1 MNLITVEEKADLL
14 KNLLADPNDWI
25 SYELLRLSEESD
37 AAMGLRDGDPV
48 TNKPKQKTYK

>member
-1 MNLITVEEKADLL
+1 MNRITIEEKVDLL

-37 AAMGLRDGDPV
+37 TAMGLRDGDPV
-48 TNKPKQKTYK
+48 TNNP